1 MTLGEE
7 NTMAV
12 YQPYAQGDGG
22 VVNLQF
28 LIRAS
33 GGAQALVP
41 GVYAILNRLD
51 PTAALEVKPMQR
63 GLALALLPS
72 RAGAAVL
79 GSTGLLGLAL
89 ASIGLYG
96 VLLYTV
102 NRRSR
107 EIGLRIALGATPSG
121 VLRLVAVQSASLAA
135 AGIGIGLAISIFA
148 VRPLAMFLT
157 PEVRTADAS
166 NFVVVAFA
174 LALVTLA
181 ATISPAL
188 RALRVDPVVALR
200 D

>member
-1 MTLGEE
+1 
-7 NTMAV
+7 
-12 YQPYAQGDGG
+12 
-22 VVNLQF
+22 
-28 LIRAS
+28 
-33 GGAQALVP
+33 
-41 GVYAILNRLD
+41 
-51 PTAALEVKPMQR
+51 MQR